1 MGADEID
8 AYLNDIAEPGRSTL
22 EEVRRRIL
30 AVIPDA
36 EQCISYQM
44 PAFRVPAPGRGKG
57 KGKVVAGFAAFAK
70 HLSYLPHS
78 GTILPALADELAGYE
93 RTKSSLHFAFD
104 EPLPAPLVTTLVRA
118 RLAEIETTGH

>member
-1 MGADEID
+1 MAAADID
-8 AYLNDIAEPGRSTL
+8 AYLADVPEPGRSTL

-30 AVIPDA
+30 AAVPDA

-44 PAFRVPAPGRGKG
+44 PAFRVH
-57 KGKVVAGFAAFAK
+57 GKVVAGFAAFAK

-78 GTILPALADELAGYE
+78 GDTLPALADELTGYE

-104 EPLPAPLVTTLVRA
+104 EPLPDALIRHLVEA
-118 RLAEIETTGH
+118 RLAEVAAAGR

>member
-1 MGADEID
+1 MAAADID
-8 AYLNDIAEPGRSTL
+8 AYLADVPEPGRSTL

-44 PAFRVPAPGRGKG
+44 PTFRTPPSGKR

-78 GTILPALADELAGYE
+78 GDTLPALADELTGYE

-104 EPLPAPLVTTLVRA
+104 EPLPEALVRRLVEA
-118 RLAEIETTGH
+118 RLDEIAGSGH

>member
-1 MGADEID
+1 MAADEID
-8 AYLNDIAEPGRSTL
+8 AYLENVPEPGRSTL
-22 EEVRRRIL
+22 EEMRRRIL
-30 AVIPDA
+30 AVVPEA

-44 PAFRVPAPGRGKG
+44 PAFRVPGPKKG

-78 GTILPALADELAGYE
+78 GTILPSLDAELAGHQ

-104 EPLPAPLVTTLVRA
+104 EPLPADLVATLVRA
-118 RLAEIETTGH
+118 RLAEIEATGH

>member
-1 MGADEID
+1 MASDEID
-8 AYLNDIAEPGRSTL
+8 AYLAEIDEPARSTL

-30 AVIPDA
+30 AVVPDA

-44 PAFRVPAPGRGKG
+44 PAFRVPGPKKG
-57 KGKVVAGFAAFAK
+57 KGKVVAGFAVFAK

-78 GTILPALADELAGYE
+78 GTILPPLDDELADYQ

-104 EPLPAPLVTTLVRA
+104 EPLPADLVATLVQA
-118 RLAEIETTGH
+118 RLDEIAVTGH

>member
-1 MGADEID
+1 MAADEID
-8 AYLNDIAEPGRSTL
+8 AYLENVPEPGRSTL
-22 EEVRRRIL
+22 EEMRRRIL
-30 AVIPDA
+30 AVVPEA

-44 PAFRVPAPGRGKG
+44 PAFRVPGPKKG

-78 GTILPALADELAGYE
+78 GTILPALDDELAGYQ

-104 EPLPAPLVTTLVRA
+104 EPLPADLIATLVHA
-118 RLAEIETTGH
+118 RRAEIDATGH